1 MDRINELMN
10 NLQSIE
16 YGWIDKDGGRHEKL
30 GSDFASEYRL
40 QLGDEC
46 YKNQLGVCWDQVEY
60 EASFLD
66 AANIDNQ
73 SYFIYFN
80 DNDRLPSH
88 TFLVAKVD
96 EKIIWIE
103 HAWEKFAG
111 IHEYDSE
118 DELLKDIKTKFIE
131 TSEFGN
137 NCNRDNVFI
146 FKYSRPTFKLTCD
159 EFYKHAAV
167 EKQLVEIS

>member
-1 MDRINELMN
+1 MK
-10 NLQSIE
+10 NLQSID
-16 YGWIDKDGGRHEKL
+16 YGWIDKSGGRHEKL

-66 AANIDNQ
+66 ASGIENQ
-73 SYFIYFN
+73 SYFIYY
-80 DNDRLPSH
+80 DDKDKLPSH
-88 TFLVAKVD
+88 TFLVVKLGG
-96 EKIIWIE
+96 KYLWIE

-118 DELLKDIKTKFIE
+118 DELLKDIKKGCFN
-131 TSEFGN
+131 SLFSFH
-137 NCNRDNVFI
+137 VFI
-146 FKYSRPTFKLTCD
+146 F
-159 EFYKHAAV
+159 A
-167 EKQLVEIS
+167 

>member
-10 NLQSIE
+10 NLQTIS

-66 AANIDNQ
+66 AAGIDNQ
-73 SYFIYFN
+73 SYFIYY
-80 DNDRLPSH
+80 DDKDKLPSH
-88 TFLVAKVD
+88 TFLVVKQGD
-96 EKIIWIE
+96 KFLWIE

-111 IHEYDSE
+111 IHEYNSE
-118 DELLKDIKTKFIE
+118 EELLKDVKTKFIE
-131 TSEFGN
+131 CSEFGN
-137 NCNRDNVFI
+137 GCNRENVFV
-146 FKYSRPTFKLTCD
+146 FKYNRPTTKLSCD
-159 EFYKHAAV
+159 EFYAHTAI
-167 EKQLVEIS
+167 EEQLVEVE

>member
-1 MDRINELMN
+1 MDRINELVN

-16 YGWIDKDGGRHEKL
+16 YGWIDKDGGRHETL

-66 AANIDNQ
+66 VANINNQ

-80 DNDRLPSH
+80 DNDKLPSH

-96 EKIIWIE
+96 KKIIWIE

-137 NCNRDNVFI
+137 GCKRENVFV
-146 FKYSRPTFKLTCD
+146 FKYNRPTTKLSCD
-159 EFYKHAAV
+159 EFYAHTAI
-167 EKQLVEIS
+167 EEQLVEVE